1 MAHREAMTPA
11 ELLEQHL
18 KSSELKVL
26 VEVIAT
32 KGSAPRE
39 NDAFM
44 LVSDSDVSGTIG
56 GGQLEFMSIDH
67 ARQMLAG
74 EPVSPTLSIPLGPEI
89 GQCCGGRVEVGFRLV
104 DGSVSQELQNRLNV
118 ENASL
123 KPVYVFGAGHVGR
136 ALAKAL
142 SPLPFAVTLIETRA
156 EELDR
161 LPGNITP
168 HLTAMPEALVATI
181 APGGAV
187 VILTHDHALDFL
199 IAHEALKRKDLS
211 YVGMIGSATKR
222 ATFKHWLARE
232 HGDDALINRLTL
244 PIGGTAHLGA
254 SLRDKRPEVI
264 AALVAAELLVKVLGY
279 VRQNTQKVL

>member
-1 MAHREAMTPA
+1 MAHREAMTPT
-11 ELLEQHL
+11 EKLEQHL
-18 KSSELKVL
+18 KSSEPKVL

-44 LVSDSDVSGTIG
+44 LVSETDVSGTIG

-89 GQCCGGRVEVGFRLV
+89 GQCCGGRVEIGFRIV
-104 DGSVSQELQNRLNV
+104 DDAVRDELQTRLAA
-118 ENASL
+118 EKAAL
-123 KPVYVFGAGHVGR
+123 KQIYVFGAGHVGR
-136 ALAKAL
+136 ALVQAL

-156 EELDR
+156 DELDR
-161 LPGNITP
+161 LPENITP
-168 HLTAMPEALVATI
+168 HLTVMPEALVADI
-181 APGGAV
+181 SPGGAV

-199 IAHEALKRKDLS
+199 IAHEALKRIDLS

-232 HGDDALINRLTL
+232 HGDDMLIHRLTL
-244 PIGGTAHLGA
+244 PIGGTGHLGQM
-254 SLRDKRPEVI
+254 LRDKRPEVI
-264 AALVAAELLVKVLGY
+264 AALVAAELLVKILG
-279 VRQNTQKVL
+279 VEQPS